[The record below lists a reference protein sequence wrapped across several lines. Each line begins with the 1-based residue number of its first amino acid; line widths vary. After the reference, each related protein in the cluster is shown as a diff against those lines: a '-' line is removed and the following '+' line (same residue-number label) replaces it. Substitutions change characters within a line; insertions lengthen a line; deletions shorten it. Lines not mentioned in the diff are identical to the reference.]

1 MIGYLLN
8 KKKVIGIVILDKM
21 SFSETGPELRPKYYF
36 PSIYQQLKQSVS
48 FWLSKFILTVEP
60 STKHFK
66 FIAFVVLKIFNA
78 AKIRDQN
85 LFWEILNFLSYFY

>member
-21 SFSETGPELRPKYYF
+21 SFSERGPELRPNYYF

>member
-21 SFSETGPELRPKYYF
+21 SLSETGPELRPKYYF
-36 PSIYQQLKQSVS
+36 PIISQQLKQSVS
-48 FWLSKFILTVEP
+48 FSLSKFILTVEP

-85 LFWEILNFLSYFY
+85 LFWEILNFWSYFY